1 MKPQYIDLQVNG
13 HGGIDLLSAKSVAE
27 VREVS
32 RSLFKF
38 NVAGYLP
45 TIITSSITSA
55 LAAIELIEE
64 VRKNPK
70 SHEALILGIHLE
82 GPFISKEKAGVHP
95 LALIAAP
102 DKDHL
107 NKLIGAGLIKQVT
120 IAPEIPGSLE
130 LIKYLVSRDIVV
142 SLGHSNATKEQ
153 AEAGFSAGAKS
164 VTHLFNGMPKP
175 PAQGL
180 SAAALE
186 RSDVMVQVIVDGVHV
201 SDELLVQTLPKIM
214 NRFIITN
221 DAVAAAGLGTGEFNF
236 GEVNV
241 VVKDGQARSSDGK
254 LAGGVASMDESLARL
269 ESLGI
274 PRQKA
279 IDSAT
284 IRPCELIGVP
294 YTTVISHFN

>member
-1 MKPQYIDLQVNG
+1 
-13 HGGIDLLSAKSVAE
+13 
-27 VREVS
+27 
-32 RSLFKF
+32 
-38 NVAGYLP
+38 
-45 TIITSSITSA
+45 
-55 LAAIELIEE
+55 
-64 VRKNPK
+64 
-70 SHEALILGIHLE
+70 LILGIHLE

-120 IAPEIPGSLE
+120 IAPEIPGSLA

>member
-13 HGGIDLLSAKSVAE
+13 HGGIDLLSAKTVTE

-55 LAAIELIEE
+55 MAAIELIEE

-153 AEAGFSAGAKS
+153 AEAGFSAGAKT

-201 SDELLVQTLPKIM
+201 SDELLVQTLPKIL

-236 GEVNV
+236 GEVTV
-241 VVKDGQARSSDGK
+241 VVKDGQARSTDGK

-279 IDSAT
+279 LDSAT
-284 IRPCELIGVP
+284 IRPCELIGAS